1 MRSTTFNRRP
11 LWCALAL
18 CLIGLS
24 SQASAAGPNLV
35 LNGSF
40 ETGAFTNW
48 TETGNNAFDGV
59 QCPGAANVTNGSCD
73 AYFGPLGA
81 VGGITQSITTAV
93 GSQYLITFDFL
104 GDPGN
109 TTSTFQVGFGGAS
122 LLSVINPFNSHFQSY
137 SFTTTASAA
146 SSLLSFQFRD
156 DLGFME
162 LDNVSVALAPVPEPA
177 TWLSLGLGIALLTLR
192 RQRQQQAQS

>member
-1 MRSTTFNRRP
+1 MRSITFNRRP

-18 CLIGLS
+18 CMLGLS
-24 SQASAAGPNLV
+24 GHASAAGPNLV

-59 QCPGAANVTNGSCD
+59 QCPGAASVTNGNCD
-73 AYFGPLGA
+73 AYFGPPDA
-81 VGGITQSITTAV
+81 VGGITQSIATAV

-104 GDPGN
+104 GDAGN
-109 TTSTFQVGFGGAS
+109 PSTFQVGFGGAS
-122 LLSVINPFNSHFQSY
+122 ILNVINPANLHFQSY
-137 SFTTTASAA
+137 SFTTTASSAN
-146 SSLLSFQFRD
+146 SLLSFQFRD

-162 LDNVSVALAPVPEPA
+162 LDNVSVSLAPVPEPA
-177 TWLSLGLGIALLTLR
+177 TWLSLGLGIALLALR
-192 RQRQQQAQS
+192 RRRQQQAQS